1 MNNNLK
7 STYNKISD
15 VFSKS
20 QIKKAVESLQTYK
33 DRLKLIDSIIDRRQE
48 IIKVNDFSKIQK
60 CAQTFS
66 KIVKK
71 YKNPDEDENTINQR
85 FQMQMVISQFLKKNI
100 QNSRSPLSS
109 PQSIQNFVT
118 QTLSH
123 KKDFTQQQ
131 ASSCRSRYFSSLDS
145 LNQQNKQL
153 EIMSDDDRDI
163 QNLQRKIQHSL
174 VLRTRISHDQ
184 NRNDEQNN
192 LKVYLKQQGYLRNNR
207 TKQSQEPQLTGFV
220 ENEQQCQSKQKLLN
234 KIKETQEV
242 NHKYLNQI
250 KLNRNFQLIDDQ
262 GIKIR
267 ENKKYQK
274 KKREIFDKSNI
285 ILCSFK
291 I

>member
-48 IIKVNDFSKIQK
+48 IIKANDFSKIQK

-71 YKNPDEDENTINQR
+71 YKNSDEDENTLNQR
-85 FQMQMVISQFLKKNI
+85 FQMQMVISQFLQKNI

-131 ASSCRSRYFSSLDS
+131 ASSCRSRYFSSQDS
-145 LNQQNKQL
+145 FHHQNKQL
-153 EIMSDDDRDI
+153 DIMSDEDRDI

-174 VLRTRISHDQ
+174 VLRTRIKHDQ

-192 LKVYLKQQGYLRNNR
+192 LKLYLKQQGYLRKNR
-207 TKQSQEPQLTGFV
+207 TKQSQEPQLSAFV
-220 ENEQQCQSKQKLLN
+220 ENEQQCQSKQKLSN

-250 KLNRNFQLIDDQ
+250 KLNRNFQLFDNK
-262 GIKIR
+262 GIQIK
-267 ENKKYQK
+267 ENKKYQ